1 MRRSAITKCGP
12 KSRLR
17 ATGVGED
24 QLLAEALHGGGFVVV
39 HVENRHELG
48 HLQHLF
54 EFRAQIAKL
63 ERPALR
69 SGAVKRRHQR
79 SQSRTVDVRHIRHV
93 QDDLLVVAREQTLD
107 AFTERIAFLAQ
118 NDSPVQIHDGDPAYL
133 TIRHSQCHVFR
144 LLAKSSSDGI
154 IPARR

>member
-24 QLLAEALHGGGFVVV
+24 QLLAEALHGDGFVVV

-79 SQSRTVDVRHIRHV
+79 SHPALSMYVTFDMFKTIFLWLLASRPLTRSRKE
-93 QDDLLVVAREQTLD
+93 LLS
-107 AFTERIAFLAQ
+107 
-118 NDSPVQIHDGDPAYL
+118 SPK
-133 TIRHSQCHVFR
+133 TIRPSRSTTVTPLTSR
-144 LLAKSSSDGI
+144 SVILSAT
-154 IPARR
+154 